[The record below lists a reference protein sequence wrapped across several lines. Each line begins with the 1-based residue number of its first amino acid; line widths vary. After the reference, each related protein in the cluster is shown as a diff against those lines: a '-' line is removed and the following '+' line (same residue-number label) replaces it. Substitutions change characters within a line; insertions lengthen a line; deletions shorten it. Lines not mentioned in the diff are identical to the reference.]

1 MIIKPKPAAAA
12 DKVMNIR
19 CGMPGTMPKIT
30 KMAADIN
37 SAVGLANWWEACS
50 VIDSVVV
57 TRVTTMA
64 VASDNK
70 RDGICATKPSP
81 MVSKV

>member
-1 MIIKPKPAAAA
+1 MIIKPKPAVAA

-19 CGMPGTMPKIT
+19 CGMPGTMPRMI
-30 KMAADIN
+30 KMAADIK
-37 SAVGLANWWEACS
+37 SAVGFANWVEACS

-64 VASDNK
+64 VASDNNN
-70 RDGICATKPSP
+70 DGICATKPSP

>member
-1 MIIKPKPAAAA
+1 
-12 DKVMNIR
+12 
-19 CGMPGTMPKIT
+19 
-30 KMAADIN
+30 MAADIK
-37 SAVGLANWWEACS
+37 SAVGFANWVEACS

-64 VASDNK
+64 VASDNNN
-70 RDGICATKPSP
+70 DGICATKPSP